1 MRIHD
6 RIAQMDLPP
15 FDALAQRAAV
25 LRRQGHAV
33 FSLGQAVP
41 FFPPPPA
48 ALAGA
53 RAALPRPETHRY
65 ATDPGLPSLRRML
78 AERLGA
84 SIHVALDPDELVVT
98 AGANQAFALVLT
110 TLVSAGDEVV
120 LPGPYFANHH
130 MLVRAMGATA
140 VEAPLADRETF
151 AVGWPDIAPHL
162 TGRTRMIVLCNPSN
176 PTGAALDPVQGRRI
190 VAEAAARD
198 LVVVSDEAY
207 MHFVYEGEHWSA
219 AAVPGWQD
227 TVVVI
232 GTLSKSLGMMGWRV
246 GFMLADRAVCAQAVK
261 VMDAMLICAP
271 VISQMAAEAALRED
285 WPYATNFLDELRAR
299 RRVLADGLRRI
310 PRVAW
315 TPGRG
320 GLFAFARITGC
331 TDSQRLA
338 HALMEEAHLVT
349 MPGASFGASGE
360 GYLRLSFGFAAQ
372 DELREATQRLADYLA
387 RASSA
392 HA

>member
-1 MRIHD
+1 MRIPD
-6 RIAQMDLPP
+6 RITQMDLPP
-15 FDALAQRAAV
+15 FDALAQRAV
-25 LRRQGHAV
+25 ELRRQGHTV
-33 FSLGQAVP
+33 ISLGQAVP

-53 RAALPRPETHRY
+53 QAALTRPETHRY
-65 ATDPGLPSLRRML
+65 ATDPGLPSLRRLL
-78 AERLGA
+78 AERLGI
-84 SIHVALDPDELVVT
+84 SIQTALDLDELVVT

-110 TLVSAGDEVV
+110 TLVSAGDDVV

-140 VEAPLADRETF
+140 VEAPVADRDTF
-151 AVGWPDIAPHL
+151 AVRWSDIAPHL
-162 TGRTRMIVLCNPSN
+162 TARTRLIVLCNPSN
-176 PTGAALDPVQGRRI
+176 PTGAALDPVEGRRI

-198 LVVVSDEAY
+198 LIVVSDEAY

-285 WPYATNFLDELRAR
+285 WPYASNFIDELRAR
-299 RRVLADGLRRI
+299 RRVLADGLRDI

-320 GLFAFARITGC
+320 GLFAFARVTGC
-331 TDSQRLA
+331 ADSQQLA

-349 MPGASFGASGE
+349 MPGSSFGASGE

-372 DELREATQRLADYLA
+372 DELREATRRLGEYLA
-387 RASSA
+387 RR
-392 HA
+392 

>member
-1 MRIHD
+1 MRIPD

-15 FDALAQRAAV
+15 FDTLAQRAAE
-25 LRRQGHAV
+25 LRRQGHSV
-33 FSLGQAVP
+33 ISLGQAVP

-53 RAALPRPETHRY
+53 RAALTRPETHRY

-78 AERLGA
+78 AERLGTSLDA
-84 SIHVALDPDELVVT
+84 TLDPDEIVVT

-130 MLVRAMGATA
+130 MLIQAMGATA
-140 VEAPLADRETF
+140 VEAPVADRDTF
-151 AVGWPDIAPHL
+151 AIRWSDIAPHL
-162 TGRTRMIVLCNPSN
+162 TARTRMIVLCNPSN
-176 PTGAALDPVQGRRI
+176 PTGAALDPVEGRRI
-190 VAEAAARD
+190 VAEAATRD

-207 MHFVYEGEHWSA
+207 MHFVYEGAHWSA
-219 AAVPGWQD
+219 ATAAGWRD

-232 GTLSKSLGMMGWRV
+232 GTLSKSLGLMGWRV

-271 VISQMAAEAALRED
+271 VISQMAAEAALHED

-299 RRVLADGLRRI
+299 RRVLADGLRDI
-310 PRVAW
+310 PRVEW

-320 GLFAFARITGC
+320 GLFAFARIAGC
-331 TDSQRLA
+331 ADSQQLA
-338 HALMEEAHLVT
+338 RNLMEEAHLVT

-360 GYLRLSFGFAAQ
+360 GYLRLSFGFAEQ
-372 DELREATQRLADYLA
+372 HELREAIRRLAEYFA
-387 RASSA
+387 RA
-392 HA
+392 